1 MWTYVTTKMNH
12 NLILN
17 SDINMEIKI
26 RNPKYANNLSLKSE
40 IECINEIK
48 YSEYRMYRYYVKG
61 LKVTFKI
68 EI

>member
-1 MWTYVTTKMNH
+1 MNH

-26 RNPKYANNLSLKSE
+26 RNPKYGNNLSLKSE
-40 IECINEIK
+40 IECLKEIK